1 MSERDWWA
9 LFGALT
15 TLTVGVVVRRLVAFF
30 LPPGHHWKGVSRY
43 AVRDEDYKEG
53 EKDETENQ

>member
-1 MSERDWWA
+1 VSAGDWWA

-30 LPPGHHWKGVSRY
+30 LPPGHYWRGVSRY
-43 AVRDEDYKEG
+43 AVRDETYKEG
-53 EKDETENQ
+53 NKDETESQ